1 VSTYGTAASIFRGFP
16 VQIAGKTGTAENPH
30 GKDHGWFVAYGPFDN
45 PTVVVAVVVEQG
57 GYGAQSAV
65 PIGREILEA
74 AFGIEKPQPETEK
87 KNQ

>member
-1 VSTYGTAASIFRGFP
+1 

-30 GKDHGWFVAYGPFDN
+30 GRDHGWFVAYGPFEN
-45 PTVVVAVVVEQG
+45 PTVVVAVVVDQG
-57 GYGAQSAV
+57 GYGAQYAV